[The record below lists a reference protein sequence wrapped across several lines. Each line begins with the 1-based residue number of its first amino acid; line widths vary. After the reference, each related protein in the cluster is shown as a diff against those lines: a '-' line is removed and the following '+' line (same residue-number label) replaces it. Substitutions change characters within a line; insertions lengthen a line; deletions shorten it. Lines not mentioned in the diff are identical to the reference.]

1 MFSSSSPEVYLL
13 VSAGLVGITVQLFLQ
28 SQRVSS
34 SSRRSARHHD
44 VIAKLNAIPTVGSTN
59 WGGSWRSAIK
69 NIRGT
74 SGVVQEGYNRYKN
87 VPFKIPLL
95 YNWMVVV
102 SGAKLLEEVKAAPD
116 DQLSAAEGTN
126 DFLKIAFTMGHR
138 VANEPYHFVVIKTQ
152 LNRKLSSLC
161 PIVEDEISVALS
173 EVFSSQEWK
182 PVVALEAIQK
192 VVSGASNRI
201 FVGLPLCR
209 NPDWLEFGLQFA
221 VDSLS
226 AARRA
231 FIFDDIISRIIA
243 SLVTSTES
251 QVGRA
256 VEFLGPIIRE
266 RQKIA
271 DRARSGEVVNMPDD
285 FLQWLI
291 DTGIETTEREITQ
304 RILVMVFASVHVTAS
319 SLMCAVYNLAAHPE
333 YLEPLREEVDTVVRQ
348 HGWTKA
354 ATDKMYKIDS
364 FLKESLRLGGAS
376 SLIMLR
382 KVLKDFTFSDG
393 RVIPRGCY
401 ISAPSCAI
409 HHDEEFYDK
418 PNAFDPFRFVR
429 PRSNGKDMK
438 QGMVSLAPDYLAFGH
453 GKHACPGRFA
463 AAMIQK
469 TILAH
474 IVSSYDLKLDDDA
487 PASCRTVEFGIFIA
501 PDPTTTVL
509 LRKRAT

>member
-28 SQRVSS
+28 CQR
-34 SSRRSARHHD
+34 
-44 VIAKLNAIPTVGSTN
+44 LNAIPTVGSTN

-173 EVFSSQEWK
+173 EVFSSQGNEWK

-221 VDSLS
+221 VDSLVS
-226 AARRA
+226 AAKMDLFPR
-231 FIFDDIISRIIA
+231 FMWPIIA